1 MEFNMITQ
9 GTDELG
15 ISGKQ
20 LNVEIKDDDDY
31 DQDGDT
37 RD

>member
-20 LNVEIKDDDDY
+20 LNVEIKDDDD
-31 DQDGDT
+31 DQDGDA